1 MQLGAQQG
9 GLLPSPYERERN
21 RKAQRAGNT
30 LLFLPASRSFA
41 LDISLPPSLDI
52 SLPPS
57 LDISPPLLISLP
69 LSLDQQEMLP
79 ASAVLLV
86 AAVAMLASLTVR
98 SVHLPVY
105 PFVPPPIVAIP
116 EQTAAPFVIRRLAQG
131 SCGVASC
138 TPRDMERSVT
148 PDCAQVS

>member
-9 GLLPSPYERERN
+9 GLLPSPHERERN

-41 LDISLPPSLDI
+41 LDISPS
-52 SLPPS
+52 
-57 LDISPPLLISLP
+57 LLISP
-69 LSLDQQEMLP
+69 SLSLDQHEMLP

-98 SVHLPVY
+98 SVHPPVY

-131 SCGVASC
+131 SCDVASC